1 MTKAKKEEAPASTSV
16 VSYLDQM
23 AAEAKAV
30 AKSERVSADRFT
42 TQSGILSYMGKPVPD
57 NQMDVIVVAS
67 LAENVYYAG
76 DYDPDNITPPSCFAL
91 GEAGQPMIPHEVVGD
106 ERISEACISCGFMK
120 FGSAMRGKGKACKEK
135 RRLACIPFSEDPED
149 LTNGDM
155 AMLTIPVM
163 SVKNWA
169 VYVNGISA
177 KYQRPSWGMI
187 TKIKVVP
194 DPKSQFRVTFTEVAP
209 LDSDLLGAVHS
220 RLDAAMR
227 MLETP
232 YEMTREEQE
241 EEVAKKY

>member
-1 MTKAKKEEAPASTSV
+1 MTKTKKEV
-16 VSYLDQM
+16 VSYEDQM

-42 TQSGILSYMGKPVPD
+42 TQSGILSYMGKPVAD
-57 NQMDVIVVAS
+57 NEMDVIVIAS
-67 LAENVYYAG
+67 LAENVYYSG

-91 GEAGQPMIPHEVVGD
+91 GAAGEPMYPHEVVGD

-149 LTNGDM
+149 LASGDM

-169 VYVNGISA
+169 VYVNSISA
-177 KYQRPSWGMI
+177 KYQRPSWGMV

-194 DPKSQFRVTFTEVAP
+194 DPKSQFRVTFAEVAP
-209 LDSDLLGAVHS
+209 LNSDLLGAVHS
-220 RLDAAMR
+220 RLEAAMR

-232 YEMTREEQE
+232 YEMTREDQE
-241 EEVAKKY
+241 EAPASKY